1 MNIPTEAF
9 IIAAVLIGAFVGFFA
24 AALFNV
30 GKSRGQYNRGWNAGR
45 DFARNYPDHL

>member
-9 IIAAVLIGAFVGFFA
+9 IIAAAFAGASIGFIA

-45 DFARNYPDHL
+45 DFARQYPDN